1 MSGFEFTSE
10 SGLFDLLS
18 IGLYHG
24 WLADPQ
30 DVPTWNAVSGC
41 SYNQLVEKVITDRQ
55 SSDSGKVHEGKC
67 IRTWMQQELLLAL
80 KFCVSCS

>member
-10 SGLFDLLS
+10 SGIFDLLS

-30 DVPTWNAVSGC
+30 DQPTWDVVSGC
-41 SYNQLVEKVITDRQ
+41 SYNQLVEKVITDCQ
-55 SSDSGKVHEGKC
+55 SADPQKAHQGMVPGV
-67 IRTWMQQELLLAL
+67 RVLM
-80 KFCVSCS
+80 